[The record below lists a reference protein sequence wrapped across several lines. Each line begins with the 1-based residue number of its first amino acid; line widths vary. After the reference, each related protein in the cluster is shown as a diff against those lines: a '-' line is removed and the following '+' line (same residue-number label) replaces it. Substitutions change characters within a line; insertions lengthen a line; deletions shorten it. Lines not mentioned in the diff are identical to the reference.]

1 MFAWRAFVPG
11 STGPV
16 QVWRPGYPSAPDSG
30 YYVLLPDQAER
41 VDDSDTR
48 VTALT
53 NLPEGTL
60 VDISTT
66 NEGTCCLPVEDSR
79 IIFTTQ
85 DSACYGV
92 VGQQP
97 NGTTF
102 DVTITAKPDF
112 ELWILPGAIRAP
124 RANAFAERWVWTV
137 RNECL
142 DWMLVRG
149 RRHLERVVDVY
160 AAHYNGHRPHRG
172 LQLKAPERSA
182 DARPENRGTRIVR
195 RDVLGGLIHE
205 YEAAA

>member
-66 NEGTCCLPVEDSR
+66 NEGTCCLLVEDSR

-85 DSACYGV
+85 DSACYGSS
-92 VGQQP
+92 GSNQ
-97 NGTTF
+97 T
-102 DVTITAKPDF
+102 
-112 ELWILPGAIRAP
+112 
-124 RANAFAERWVWTV
+124 ER
-137 RNECL
+137 
-142 DWMLVRG
+142 
-149 RRHLERVVDVY
+149 
-160 AAHYNGHRPHRG
+160 
-172 LQLKAPERSA
+172 RS
-182 DARPENRGTRIVR
+182 T
-195 RDVLGGLIHE
+195 
-205 YEAAA
+205 